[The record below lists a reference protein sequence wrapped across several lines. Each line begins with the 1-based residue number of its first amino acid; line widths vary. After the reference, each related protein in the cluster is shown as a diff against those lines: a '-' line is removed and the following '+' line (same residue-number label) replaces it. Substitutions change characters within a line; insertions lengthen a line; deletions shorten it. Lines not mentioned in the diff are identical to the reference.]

1 MRRQERG
8 TPFLP
13 LQFFTIESA
22 QAGSTEPVR
31 GIHQIREE
39 QQMKKLFT
47 IDTFAVAFVS
57 ALGYGFGDVF
67 SRLLGWPEFLC
78 VLASIVLGI
87 GMETII
93 NKIAFRKEVQ
103 NNPKLRAILYGGIVL
118 CFLFIHYM
126 TVTRMGVSMMDYLL
140 EQFT

>member
-22 QAGSTEPVR
+22 QAGHTEPVC
-31 GIHQIREE
+31 GIYQIREE
-39 QQMKKLFT
+39 EQMKKLFT

-67 SRLLGWPEFLC
+67 SRQLGWPEFFC
-78 VLASIVLGI
+78 VLASIALGI

-103 NNPKLRAILYGGIVL
+103 NSPKLPSDKKQLVKVRVY
-118 CFLFIHYM
+118 
-126 TVTRMGVSMMDYLL
+126 
-140 EQFT
+140 